1 MGAQN
6 QVVELENRIAKLEQE
21 NLRLQEKVTFLTR
34 KLYGRSTERTSALGI
49 EGQMSLFDEAETS
62 VNPKSAE
69 PDMKDVGSY
78 VRRKY
83 SGQREELLKDIP
95 HEKKLCTLAEED
107 RFCQVCG
114 APLTAVGEEYV
125 RTEIEFIPAKVR
137 VIDYY
142 RETFECRSCRK
153 NGNQYMEKSPM
164 PSAVLTHSYASAS
177 TVAWVIHQK
186 YELAVPLYRQEKE
199 WADLGVNLSR
209 ATMSNWMI
217 ASYRDWLSPV
227 VELLKKELLR
237 QNYLHIDETPVQ
249 VLREPGRKNTTDS
262 YMWVYCSIKDSDTP
276 IHMFDYRP
284 GRNGK
289 YPRESLKG
297 FHGYIHTDAYKG
309 YKKVPGVTRCF
320 CWTHLRRYFVDAIA
334 KDIADAQTTIPAQ
347 AVAYINRLF
356 EIEKNLEVLSPTGK
370 KEQRLTQEK
379 PVLDAFWSWAETASA
394 GILPKS
400 KLGEAFTYAFNQK
413 EGLMN
418 YLQDGN
424 CSISNNLAENSIRP
438 FTIGRKNW
446 LFSGSPR
453 GAEASAGIYTLIETA
468 KVNGLNPRKYI
479 QYILSDIPGSDFR
492 RHPEFL
498 EDYLPWNAAIQKN
511 CR

>member
-1 MGAQN
+1 M
-6 QVVELENRIAKLEQE
+6 L
-21 NLRLQEKVTFLTR
+21 F
-34 KLYGRSTERTSALGI
+34 RS
-49 EGQMSLFDEAETS
+49 
-62 VNPKSAE
+62 
-69 PDMKDVGSY
+69 
-78 VRRKY
+78 
-83 SGQREELLKDIP
+83 
-95 HEKKLCTLAEED
+95 
-107 RFCQVCG
+107 
-114 APLTAVGEEYV
+114 
-125 RTEIEFIPAKVR
+125 
-137 VIDYY
+137 
-142 RETFECRSCRK
+142 
-153 NGNQYMEKSPM
+153 
-164 PSAVLTHSYASAS
+164 
-177 TVAWVIHQK
+177 
-186 YELAVPLYRQEKE
+186 
-199 WADLGVNLSR
+199 
-209 ATMSNWMI
+209 
-217 ASYRDWLSPV
+217 
-227 VELLKKELLR
+227 
-237 QNYLHIDETPVQ
+237 
-249 VLREPGRKNTTDS
+249 
-262 YMWVYCSIKDSDTP
+262 
-276 IHMFDYRP
+276 
-284 GRNGK
+284 
-289 YPRESLKG
+289 
-297 FHGYIHTDAYKG
+297 
-309 YKKVPGVTRCF
+309 RCF

-498 EDYLPWNAAIQKN
+498 EDYLPWNAAIHKN